1 MLNVSVLQARVNQVE
16 CDLLVVALANGAAL
30 PDELLHLEAVRDAVQ
45 HGEVSAEYGKTV
57 VIHTAGGMAAR
68 KVLILGIGDEA
79 VLNLRRLRRGAAIGA
94 RVGQKSGAQ
103 RLAFYV
109 PAIAQMESSV
119 VAQALT
125 EGALHG
131 LYRFQTLKST
141 EKPRPLSVESLV
153 LVGEGI
159 EPGAQYGLAVA
170 EATNLARALG
180 WLPGNYLTPTVFAER
195 AQQLGQETGIEVSVY
210 DRQGCAEL
218 GLGLLLAVNQG
229 STQEPRF
236 IVMRYKGN
244 GGKGPWLGLVGKG
257 VTFDTGGI
265 SIKPTA
271 NMWDMKYDMAGAG
284 AVLGAMQAIAKL
296 GLPCDV
302 MAVIG
307 ATDNMPDGNAYKPGD
322 VVTGLSGK
330 SVEIRSTDAEGRL
343 VLADGVAYAR
353 RQGCERLISVATLTG
368 AANGALGP
376 IRFGLVAND
385 DEWQDEVF
393 AASEEAGE
401 RGWPL
406 PNDDEYYDLFNSPI
420 ADMANSGTGGSAGV
434 QVGGL
439 FVARH
444 AEGTPLVH
452 MDIAALAWNN
462 ATNEYEDA
470 GATGVAVKSLVR
482 VAARFGAKE

>member
-1 MLNVSVLQARVNQVE
+1 MDQVE
-16 CDLLVVALANGAAL
+16 ADLLVVTLTDGAAL
-30 PDELLHLEAVRDAVQ
+30 PKELLHLGAVRDAVE

-57 VIHTAGGMAAR
+57 VIHTAGSLAAR
-68 KVLILGIGDEA
+68 KVLVLGLGDGA
-79 VLNLRRLRRGAAIGA
+79 KLNLRRLRQAAAMGA
-94 RVGQKSGAQ
+94 RVAQKSGAK

-109 PAIAQMESSV
+109 PVVAQMAPSV

-131 LYRFQTLKST
+131 LYRFQTLKSD
-141 EKPRPLSVESLV
+141 ERPGTLSVESLV

-159 EPGAQYGLAVA
+159 ESGVQYGLAVA
-170 EATNLARALG
+170 EATNLARGLG
-180 WLPGNYLTPTVFAER
+180 WLPGNYLTPTVLAER
-195 AQQLGQETGIEVSVY
+195 AQQLGREAGIEVSVH
-210 DRQGCAEL
+210 DRHGCVAL
-218 GLGLLLAVNQG
+218 GLDLLLAVNQG

-244 GGKGPWLGLVGKG
+244 GGQGPWLGLVGKG

-265 SIKPTA
+265 SIKPSA

-296 GLPCDV
+296 GLPVDV

-368 AANGALGP
+368 AALGALGP
-376 IRFGLVAND
+376 IRFALVANNE
-385 DEWQDEVF
+385 EWESEVF

-401 RGWPL
+401 LSWPL
-406 PNDDEYYDLFNSPI
+406 PHDEEYYDLFKSPI
-420 ADMANSGTGGSAGV
+420 ADMANLGSGGGAGV

-462 ATNEYEDA
+462 GPSEYEEA

-482 VAARFGAKE
+482 VAARFGAKA